1 MQNRLGAVPLSKDR
15 CLFRVWAPH
24 CAEVDV
30 HLVGFAHG
38 DRCVRLIR
46 DARGYHQA
54 VLEEV
59 PDGALY
65 FYRLDGKQERPDPA
79 SRSQPQGVH
88 GPSQVIRAE
97 HCVSEEAAAWRGLPL
112 SQLVIYELHIG
123 TYSSAGTFYGVI
135 EDLDRLC
142 ELGVNAIELMPVAQF
157 PGERNWGYDGVYLY
171 AVQGSYGGALGLKRL
186 IDACHRRGI
195 AVILDVVYNHLGP
208 EGNYLAEY
216 APYFTDRYRTSWG
229 GALNLD
235 GPHSDEVRAFLI
247 ENACSFVRD
256 FHIDGL
262 RLDAV
267 HALYDCSARPFLRE
281 LASAVQYEAT
291 QLGRPVHVIAE
302 SDSNDARLVTAPEL
316 GGYGLSAQWSDDVH
330 HALHTMLTSER
341 NGYYADF
348 GELAQLE
355 KALREGFVY
364 TGEYAPTRKRR
375 HGSAATTIAPSHLVV
390 YAQSHDQVGNRMFG
404 ERLSALLSEA
414 QLKLAAATVLLSPF
428 VPMLFMGEE
437 YGEAAPFQYFVSHG
451 DEDLIEA
458 VRRGRRAEF
467 AAFAWQ
473 GEAPDPQ
480 CVSTFLKSRLNL
492 ELRRDGVHAQLLDF
506 YKQLIKLR
514 RSVPS
519 LGCVDKQHLEVRS
532 AAENVL
538 LVRRELGG
546 EQTFVLLHFGKV
558 DRELDLELSPGRY
571 RKLIDSTAQLPTAL
585 SVRSSAAARL
595 SLSPF
600 AVAAYIRER
609 DADEADDE

>member
-15 CLFRVWAPH
+15 CQFRVWAPH

-38 DRCVRLIR
+38 ERCERLQR
-46 DARGYHQA
+46 EARGYHQA
-54 VLEEV
+54 ILDEV
-59 PDGALY
+59 PAGTLY
-65 FYRLDGKQERPDPA
+65 FYRLDGKTERPDPA

-112 SQLVIYELHIG
+112 SQLVIYELHVG
-123 TYSSAGTFYGVI
+123 TFSPTGTFYGVI
-135 EDLDRLC
+135 DDLDRLC

-171 AVQGSYGGALGLKRL
+171 AVQGSYGGAIGLKRL

-216 APYFTDRYRTSWG
+216 APYFTDRYRTGWG

-247 ENACSFVRD
+247 ENACSFVRE

-267 HALYDCSARPFLRE
+267 HALYDSSARPFLRE
-281 LASAVQYEAT
+281 LASAIQEEAAL
-291 QLGRPVHVIAE
+291 LGRPVHVIAE
-302 SDSNDARLVTAPEL
+302 SDSNDARLTGAPEL
-316 GGYGLSAQWSDDVH
+316 GGYGMSAQWSDDVH
-330 HALHTMLTSER
+330 HALHTVLTGER
-341 NGYYADF
+341 SGYYQDF
-348 GELAQLE
+348 GEFTQLE

-364 TGEYAPTRKRR
+364 TGEYAPARQRR
-375 HGSAATTIAPSHLVV
+375 HGSAASSIAPSRLVV

-404 ERLSALLSEA
+404 ERLSALLPESL
-414 QLKLAAATVLLSPF
+414 LKLAAATVLLSPF

-437 YGEAAPFQYFVSHG
+437 YGEPAPFQYFVSHG
-451 DEDLIEA
+451 DKDLIEA
-458 VRRGRRAEF
+458 VRRGRREEF

-480 CVSTFLKSRLNL
+480 CATTFLNSRLSPA
-492 ELRRDGVHAQLLDF
+492 LRRGGVHAQLHDF
-506 YKQLIKLR
+506 YKQLIHLR
-514 RSVPS
+514 RTVSA

-532 AAENVL
+532 PVEKVL
-538 LVRRELGG
+538 LIFRTSGG
-546 EQTFVLLHFGKV
+546 EQTFVLLHFGSV
-558 DRELDLELSPGRY
+558 DRELELDLPHGRF
-571 RKLIDSTAQLPTAL
+571 RKLIDSSAQLPAL
-585 SVRSSAAARL
+585 LRGGAVRL
-595 SLSPF
+595 SISAG
-600 AVAAYIRER
+600 AVAAYIREQGVDEGR
-609 DADEADDE
+609 DE